1 MSPAVRQLT
10 GGGARERRAAP
21 AAHALPDAPGVDAA
35 RAEPEVNR
43 VSGVPLRA
51 RPALFVL
58 PLTSAVFAVSA
69 LWSPNE
75 LPGVVL
81 CPFRALTG
89 LPCPGCGMTRA
100 FCSLGHGDLQGA
112 FGYNVLAPFVFAA
125 ALLLWAHALAT
136 VLKLDSVRTALE
148 RLKPTQR
155 AAGVMLAV
163 TFVWWAVRLYAG
175 L

>member
-10 GGGARERRAAP
+10 GGGSRERRTAP
-21 AAHALPDAPGVDAA
+21 AALPLRHAADAA
-35 RAEPEVNR
+35 HAALEDARASR
-43 VSGVPLRA
+43 VSR
-51 RPALFVL
+51 RALFVL

-69 LWSPNE
+69 LWSPTD

-100 FCSLGHGDLQGA
+100 FCALGHGDLSGA
-112 FGYNVLAPFVFAA
+112 FGYNALAPFVFAA
-125 ALLLWAHALAT
+125 ALLVWAHALAT
-136 VLKLDSVRTALE
+136 VLKLERPRAALE

-155 AAGVMLAV
+155 AAGFMLAV
-163 TFVWWAVRLYAG
+163 TLAWWVVRLSAG

>member
-1 MSPAVRQLT
+1 MSHAVRQIT
-10 GGGARERRAAP
+10 GGGLGDRQAP
-21 AAHALPDAPGVDAA
+21 AALTLHAADAGA
-35 RAEPEVNR
+35 RVTPSAT
-43 VSGVPLRA
+43 RA
-51 RPALFVL
+51 STHVRRALVVL

-69 LWSPNE
+69 LWSPAE

-81 CPFRALTG
+81 CPFRAVTG

-100 FCSLGHGDLQGA
+100 FCALGHGDLSGA

-125 ALLLWAHALAT
+125 ALLVWAHALAT
-136 VLKLDSVRTALE
+136 VLKLDSARAALE

-155 AAGVMLAV
+155 AASLMLAV
-163 TFVWWAVRLYAG
+163 TLVWWVVRLSAG